1 MSDRPNKPAHG
12 PATRRAP
19 EVLRMSAKAR
29 GWRHT
34 VDVWAAFAGP
44 GDAAYVP
51 DKEVKDYAISR
62 LHAYGKGGIGIPVQT
77 PADQVAAA
85 TGKGNAP

>member
-1 MSDRPNKPAHG
+1 MTDRPNKPAHG

-51 DKEVKDYAISR
+51 DEEVKTYALAR
-62 LHAYGKGGIGIPVQT
+62 LRAYGKGAAAIPVHT

-85 TGKGNAP
+85 TGKGGTP